1 MYVFFQSPTA
11 TLLRYVAFDFQL
23 HFSLSFFF
31 NVFQVSDSIRFIFS
45 AFPSFFDP
53 VSISLRDFFFSFL
66 GFLILQFTH
75 NFIVII
81 QQVKVLRVSAVKLF
95 MNFIIDSHIVCLG
108 IKSSMFFSLSF
119 FFFEILNLTLY
130 LMICIRCVCVCMYR
144 LVLGLV

>member
-1 MYVFFQSPTA
+1 MSFKSPI
-11 TLLRYVAFDFQL
+11 RFGS
-23 HFSLSFFF
+23 FSL
-31 NVFQVSDSIRFIFS
+31 RFLL
-45 AFPSFFDP
+45 
-53 VSISLRDFFFSFL
+53 SLTPYRSHFEIFFFSFL

-108 IKSSMFFSLSF
+108 IKSSMFFSLPIFFF

-130 LMICIRCVCVCMYR
+130 LMICIRCVCVCMYQ